1 MKRVRNISG
10 ITIMSDGNI
19 APLLNVTDM
28 INTIQLRGI
37 ASTKRKIESPDVE
50 KHLSILVIDDSIMTR
65 TLEKNILESY
75 GYDVVTAIDGQDAI
89 LKLHEKNFD
98 VIVSDVQMP
107 NMDGIELTE
116 KIKQDNRYSKI
127 PVILVTAMESDEDK
141 KRGMQVGADAY
152 IVKSSFDQSN
162 LLTTIKRLTSI

>member
-1 MKRVRNISG
+1 
-10 ITIMSDGNI
+10 
-19 APLLNVTDM
+19 
-28 INTIQLRGI
+28 
-37 ASTKRKIESPDVE
+37 
-50 KHLSILVIDDSIMTR
+50 
-65 TLEKNILESY
+65 
-75 GYDVVTAIDGQDAI
+75 DVVTAIDGQDAI

-107 NMDGIELTE
+107 NMDGLELTE

-162 LLTTIKRLTSI
+162 LLTTIKRLTNI